1 MHGRTDAQAGH
12 LQRPGHRT
20 GLPAAAGYNPYRTR
34 AKQLLQAAL
43 RMEEAEPVRKLMA
56 STLDDMGLGGLV
68 HPGR

>member
-1 MHGRTDAQAGH
+1 MGVDNLSMSASSLLKVKWVVRSFS
-12 LQRPGHRT
+12 
-20 GLPAAAGYNPYRTR
+20 RTR